1 MDETKKIKKLLK
13 KTMLFEENLVD
24 EDIDN
29 SMVNLDSKDLYQ
41 TNPFK

>member
-29 SMVNLDSKDLYQ
+29 SIVNLDSKDIYQ

>member
-1 MDETKKIKKLLK
+1 
-13 KTMLFEENLVD
+13 MLFEENLVD

-29 SMVNLDSKDLYQ
+29 SIVNLDSKDIYQ